1 MHSPKMQKESY
12 NENQGKQKH
21 NNNLKFSTNIVK
33 LPTMFIRKHLQQ
45 N

>member
-1 MHSPKMQKESY
+1 MQSPKMQKEGY

-21 NNNLKFSTNIVK
+21 NNDNLKLSTNIVK
-33 LPTMFIRKHLQQ
+33 LPTMFIRKQH